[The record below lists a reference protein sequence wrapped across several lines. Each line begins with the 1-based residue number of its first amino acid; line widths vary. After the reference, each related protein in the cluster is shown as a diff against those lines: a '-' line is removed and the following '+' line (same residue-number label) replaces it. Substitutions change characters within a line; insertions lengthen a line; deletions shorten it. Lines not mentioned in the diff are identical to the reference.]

1 MNNLIIAEQ
10 LHQLAKLMEL
20 HQENPF
26 KVKAIAT
33 ASSVIEK
40 LNQDIDE
47 KNYTQLGQIKG
58 IGKNILEKIHEVL
71 LYGKIKELEQ
81 YESHTPPSVIEMLQ
95 VRGLGAAR
103 VYKLWKEAGIESIE
117 QLIEAAENNQLTNI
131 KGFTKKTQESIL
143 ENAHFYLKNR
153 NKLQLGVAMGIAH
166 NVISFLRAH
175 DISVEITGELRRHCE
190 IITRI
195 DLIAKQHVDKYL
207 ESHIKT
213 LSPIPVIIHKSNEKD
228 YAKDLFLTTGSE
240 AFLSSLPLHFLSDDR
255 HYASEKDI
263 FRRMNMPY
271 IIPPQRESISEYAFV
286 RDIPYTH
293 KPIEYSDIK
302 GILHCHTTYSDGLH
316 SLQQMADYCRE
327 QGFEYLGICDH
338 SQTAKYA
345 GGLSPENVL
354 KQFKEIDE
362 YNHHHSDFKILKGIE
377 SDILKNG
384 ELDYEND
391 LLQQFDFVVASIHQ
405 HFEMDEKEATARL
418 IKAIEN
424 PYTNILGHLTG
435 RLLLIRKGYPVNH
448 KKIIDACAANKVAIE
463 LNANTYR
470 LDIDW
475 RYLNYCMEKGVKI
488 AINPDAHSTTAMH
501 DTKYGI
507 MVAQKA
513 GIEKEHVINT
523 YSIHIIKKFFQKQL

>member
-26 KVKAIAT
+26 KVKAIAN
-33 ASSVIEK
+33 ASSIIEK

-47 KNYTQLGQIKG
+47 KNYTQLADIKG

-81 YESHTPPSVIEMLQ
+81 YESVTPPLVIEMLHI
-95 VRGLGAAR
+95 RGLGAAK

-117 QLIEAAENNQLTNI
+117 QLIKAAENNQLTNI

-143 ENAHFYLKNR
+143 ENAYFYLKNR
-153 NKLQLGVAMGIAH
+153 NKLQLGLAMGIAH
-166 NVISFLRAH
+166 NVINFLRTH
-175 DISVEITGELRRHCE
+175 HISVEITGELRRHCE

-195 DLIAKQHVDKYL
+195 DLITTQRIDKRL
-207 ESHIKT
+207 KDHSQT
-213 LSPIPVIIHKSNEKD
+213 LSPIPVIIHESNEKD
-228 YAKDLFLTTGSE
+228 FAKDLLLTTGSD
-240 AFLSSLPLHFLSDDR
+240 AFLSTLPLHILSDDR
-255 HYASEKDI
+255 HYASEKDL
-263 FRRMNMPY
+263 FRRMNIPY
-271 IIPPQRESISEYAFV
+271 VIPPQRESVSEYAILHRV
-286 RDIPYTH
+286 SYTN
-293 KPIEYSDIK
+293 KSLEYKDIK
-302 GILHCHTTYSDGLH
+302 GILHCHTDYSDGLH
-316 SLQQMADYCRE
+316 SLRQMADYCRE

-345 GGLSPENVL
+345 GGLEPERVL
-354 KQFKEIDE
+354 SQMKEIDE
-362 YNHHHSDFKILKGIE
+362 YNQQYTNFQILKGIE

-384 ELDYEND
+384 DLDYDED
-391 LLQQFDFVVASIHQ
+391 ILKKFDFVVASIHQ

-424 PYTNILGHLTG
+424 PYTNIIGHLTG
-435 RLLLIRKGYPVNH
+435 RLLLIRKGYPVH
-448 KKIIDACAANKVAIE
+448 HRKIIDACAANKVAIE

-475 RYLNYCMEKGVKI
+475 RYLSYCMEKGVKI
-488 AINPDAHSTTAMH
+488 AINPDAHSTTAIH
-501 DTKYGI
+501 DTKYGV

-513 GIEKEHVINT
+513 GLEKESVINT
-523 YSIHIIKKFFQKQL
+523 YSVHAIRKFFQK